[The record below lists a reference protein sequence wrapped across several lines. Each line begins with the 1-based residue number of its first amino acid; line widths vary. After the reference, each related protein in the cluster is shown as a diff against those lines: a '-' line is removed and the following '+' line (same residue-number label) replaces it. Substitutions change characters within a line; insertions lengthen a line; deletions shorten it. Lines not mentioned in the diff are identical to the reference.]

1 MAFKKTY
8 LIFLLYFLFAL
19 STPAIGKNPS
29 GGVEAGGGI
38 TGCIGSYCE
47 KGTPSWGASITPW
60 VSISD
65 SITAGFNFLYG
76 NFSSDQ
82 FDSLSYY
89 TLGIEIRYHF
99 NISSKLKIYLMGQL
113 NYITLMLYG
122 NQDRTEDRDFSD
134 LRATGPGLSAG
145 AGLSF
150 NLTKSISLGLDL
162 RFILPIW
169 SEACFTADQGRI
181 CREPQDEEVK
191 LELNPFYA
199 GITIGYTFP
208 E

>member
-1 MAFKKTY
+1 MVLKKTFWF
-8 LIFLLYFLFAL
+8 LILSFLVLMP
-19 STPAIGKNPS
+19 STARSKKPA
-29 GGVEAGGGI
+29 GGIEVGGGI

-47 KGTPSWGASITPW
+47 KGTPSWAASITPW
-60 VSISD
+60 VRISD

-76 NFSSDQ
+76 NFSSDE

-89 TLGIEIRYHF
+89 TLGIEIKYHF
-99 NISSKLKIYLMGQL
+99 NISSKLSFFLMGQL
-113 NYITLMLYG
+113 NYNTLMLYG
-122 NQDRTEDRDFSD
+122 NNDRNEDRDFSD

-145 AGLSF
+145 TGLIFRITSA
-150 NLTKSISLGLDL
+150 LYLGLDV
-162 RFILPIW
+162 RFTFPIW
-169 SEACFTADQGRI
+169 SEACFTADEGRL

-191 LELNPFYA
+191 LDLYPFYA